1 MPEEGVTTLRELIGC
16 PRCHE
21 TLEERTGQLGAGPPS
36 GSGFRYRCTACGAD
50 YPVVGG
56 VVDFL
61 PDLEHKRSLAQRL
74 MESETVASIYESRWW
89 RGSKGFSLLAG
100 ISLEEESS
108 LIERILA
115 IHSRDRVLDL
125 ACGPGL
131 YARRFAREGRER
143 YVVGLDL
150 SWPMLRRG
158 VAMSEREGIPNIAFA
173 RGDAQELPFKDG
185 SLDAAS
191 CCGAMHLFPN
201 PRRVLGE
208 LHRVVRPGGR
218 FSTAVVLTGGVG
230 LASRLGDALGQRGG
244 VRGFREED
252 FQALLDGAGFEPT
265 VYHARG
271 VWMIAGGVRRQ

>member
-1 MPEEGVTTLRELIGC
+1 
-16 PRCHE
+16 
-21 TLEERTGQLGAGPPS
+21 
-36 GSGFRYRCTACGAD
+36 
-50 YPVVGG
+50 VVGG

-61 PDLEHKRSLAQRL
+61 PDLERKRSLAQRL
-74 MESETVASIYESRWW
+74 MESEAVASIYESRWW
-89 RGSKGFSLLAG
+89 RGNRGFSLVAG
-100 ISLEEESS
+100 ISLEEEKS

-115 IHSRDRVLDL
+115 IQPGDRVLDL

-158 VAMSEREGIPNIAFA
+158 VAMSEREAIPNIAFA
-173 RGDAQELPFKDG
+173 RGDAHELPFKEG
-185 SLDAAS
+185 SLDAAN
-191 CCGAMHLFPN
+191 CCAAMHLFPN
-201 PRRVLGE
+201 PRRVLEE

-218 FSTAVVLTGGVG
+218 FSTAVVLKGGF
-230 LASRLGDALGQRGG
+230 ASRLGDALGQRSG

-252 FQALLDGAGFEPT
+252 FRGLLDGAGFEPT

-271 VWMIAGGVRRQ
+271 VWMIAGGVRRP